1 NQGKLLVGV
10 DNVQLSATF
19 DDVQAPVLSSV
30 RLRNPGFLGSPDGL
44 TPHTTDPTIVGQV
57 GDNGGVNNLDH
68 VAFDVNNDGD
78 FNGPDDFTIT
88 NWDPLGNFSFTIP
101 NLTPGLHTIGVQ
113 AVDKAGLKVTTLVPL
128 FLQTGNGS
136 EWQAYGPNTIDVT
149 NQGHD
154 YTNV

>member
-1 NQGKLLVGV
+1 GPAFKKNLYVTSQTDPSVQTVTRTFDLTAFAGSLIRLRVAAANNQGKLLVGV

-101 NLTPGLHTIGVQ
+101 NLTPGL
-113 AVDKAGLKVTTLVPL
+113 
-128 FLQTGNGS
+128 
-136 EWQAYGPNTIDVT
+136 
-149 NQGHD
+149 
-154 YTNV
+154 